1 VLRENRGE
9 LEAAATGA
17 LPALVERSDLLG
29 LVHVHTTWSDGRAS
43 VADTAAA
50 ALERGFEYL
59 VVCDH
64 SRSTSI
70 AGGLTIEDLRRQIV
84 EIRRVDATTA
94 GIEVLAG
101 SEVDILVDGS
111 LDYPDDVLSELDCVV
126 ASVHAHFRLSRA
138 DQTARLVRALS
149 NPWLDILG
157 HPTGRILL
165 SRDAIDVDLEAV
177 LDAAAEHGAAL
188 EVNGD
193 PHRLDLDWRWHR
205 AAILRGIRLSID
217 PDAHGPRTI
226 EPLLATGIEAARK
239 GWVTAGDVLNARPV
253 AEFRAAL
260 RRHRG

>member
-1 VLRENRGE
+1 
-9 LEAAATGA
+9 
-17 LPALVERSDLLG
+17 
-29 LVHVHTTWSDGRAS
+29 
-43 VADTAAA
+43 
-50 ALERGFEYL
+50 
-59 VVCDH
+59 
-64 SRSTSI
+64 
-70 AGGLTIEDLRRQIV
+70 
-84 EIRRVDATTA
+84 
-94 GIEVLAG
+94 VLAG

-177 LDAAAEHGAAL
+177 LDTAAEHGAAL

-205 AAILRGIRLSID
+205 EATARGILLSID
-217 PDAHGPRTI
+217 PDAHRVAEI
-226 EPLLATGIEAARK
+226 EPLLASGIEFAWK
-239 GWVTAGDVLNARPV
+239 GWVTPDQTLNALP
-253 AEFRAAL
+253 AAKFRAAL
-260 RRHRG
+260 RRNRN